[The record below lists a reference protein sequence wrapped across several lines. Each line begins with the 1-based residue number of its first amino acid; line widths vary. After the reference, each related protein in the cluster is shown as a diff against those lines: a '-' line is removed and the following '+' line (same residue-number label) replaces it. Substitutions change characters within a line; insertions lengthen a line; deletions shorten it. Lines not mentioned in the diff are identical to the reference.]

1 MTFAL
6 VTLRKDWQRMRRNP
20 TELLLWLGIPL
31 AIGSLIILASG
42 GREGPQP
49 SAHVMIVD
57 QDDTFLSGLLLGALA
72 QGGQGLMQGES
83 VTEDEGRQRI
93 FDGDATALLIIPAGF
108 TEAVLLEEPSTL
120 QLVLNPAERILPGI
134 VEESLHIL
142 VDATFY
148 AHRLIGEDLRAFAN
162 GPAAGANT
170 FPDTQIAEFSVKI
183 NRLVNDLQ
191 VYLSPMI
198 IQLESSL
205 VEEKKQDGGKP
216 QPSIAM
222 LFMPSILYMS
232 LLFMCSGLAEDL
244 WKERDQKTLR
254 RVMSTPQSV
263 AAFLFGK
270 LLWGMVLMLGV
281 STLALTIGFLYFG
294 MNLRVLPLGLLWTVF
309 SGSLLLLLMMVLQ
322 IHASNKRSADV
333 LAMSVL
339 FPLMMLGG
347 NFFPLEVM
355 PDWMAAIGRFT
366 PNGWSMQQL
375 KNILMDTVQ
384 PQELALAFVG
394 IAVFWFLLFFIN
406 VRRIRGGFV
415 RG

>member
-1 MTFAL
+1 
-6 VTLRKDWQRMRRNP
+6 MRRNP
-20 TELLLWLGIPL
+20 TELVLWLGIPL

-57 QDDTFLSGLLLGALA
+57 HDDTFLSGLLLGALA
-72 QGGQGLMQGES
+72 QGGQGLMQGE
-83 VTEDEGRQRI
+83 VVEEEEGRERI
-93 FDGDATALLIIPAGF
+93 YDGDATALLIIPAGF
-108 TEAVLLEEPSTL
+108 SEAVLLEEQTSL
-120 QLVLNPAERILPGI
+120 ELVLNPAERILPGI
-134 VEESLHIL
+134 VEESLNIL

-148 AHRLIGEDLRAFAN
+148 AHRLIGEDLRSFAE
-162 GPAAGANT
+162 GPATGSNT
-170 FPDTQIAEFSVKI
+170 FPDTQIADFSIKI
-183 NRLVNDLQ
+183 NRLVEDLQ

-198 IQLESSL
+198 IQLESAL
-205 VEEKKQDGGKP
+205 VQDKKEEDGKP
-216 QPSIAM
+216 QPSVAM

-232 LLFMCSGLAEDL
+232 LLFMSSGLAEDF

-254 RVMSTPQSV
+254 RVMSTPQSI
-263 AAFLFGK
+263 ASFLFGK
-270 LLWGMVLMLGV
+270 LLWGMLLMLGV
-281 STLALTIGFLYFG
+281 STLALTIGFLYFD
-294 MNLRVLPLGLLWTVF
+294 MSLRVLPLGVLWTVF
-309 SGSLLLLLMMVLQ
+309 SGSFLLLLMIILQ

-355 PDWMAAIGRFT
+355 PGWMASIGRFT

-394 IAVFWFLLFFIN
+394 LAILWGLLFFFN